1 MKKGR
6 LLGSPPACADF
17 GAWGASGVNAS
28 AAPVAAGNRGTCP
41 TGSLTATVVDLAYW
55 CRSQRFEDD
64 PAVRLAATP
73 GGRYGPNFN
82 AIMFRRTTVS
92 AEDAIER
99 SKEIYGPL
107 GGKFNEAKLRWRM
120 PNGGRMAFAYL
131 ESVSDADEYQGRN
144 ITDAWVEEAGQYPAS
159 APIDR
164 LSGPFP

>member
-1 MKKGR
+1 MIR
-6 LLGSPPACADF
+6 LS
-17 GAWGASGVNAS
+17 
-28 AAPVAAGNRGTCP
+28 
-41 TGSLTATVVDLAYW
+41 GSLQH
-55 CRSQRFEDD
+55 RGR
-64 PAVRLAATP
+64 R
-73 GGRYGPNFN
+73 RYGPNFN